1 MADQCCPSWSAGPC
15 TTALCSTK
23 NSSAHRSQCLRTQWH
38 LSANSATL
46 PVEKK
51 IHAQKLLDSVL
62 PEHWAS
68 SRANCVKSHRVIAAC
83 RMPKLQR
90 FFGKPVYSLK
100 WKFGICLRNPQT
112 KIEHIPPNR
121 FPSRSGLSIQHVRS
135 KSRNSPLDAKSKA
148 VINSQLLGSK
158 VPKLAPC
165 FLNAP
170 GLNGMFFTLI
180 SSKLRVQI

>member
-1 MADQCCPSWSAGPC
+1 MLDPAPLHRVQQKILLPTGRSVSGRSDTSAQTVPHFQ
-15 TTALCSTK
+15 LRRRSMRRNCSTVFY
-23 NSSAHRSQCLRTQWH
+23 
-38 LSANSATL
+38 LSTER
-46 PVEKK
+46 V
-51 IHAQKLLDSVL
+51 IGQT
-62 PEHWAS
+62 AS
-68 SRANCVKSHRVIAAC
+68 SLTVSLQHAAC
-83 RMPKLQR
+83 QTYKD
-90 FFGKPVYSLK
+90 SLGSQYTVSSE
-100 WKFGICLRNPQT
+100 KFGICLRNPQT
-112 KIEHIPPNR
+112 KIEHIRPNR